1 MKYEV
6 TIGIPVYK
14 AEAYVEKS
22 MVSALSQSYLS
33 IEYLVVDDCGEDG
46 SMEIIQ
52 QFRKNHPRGKDIR
65 IIKNDRNLGVSYCRN
80 LIIEKAQGKYLFF
93 LDSDDTIEPNAIQLL
108 HDSILQYQ
116 AEVVYGSYEI
126 VDYIGNT
133 LKEIYQKDLMVF
145 TKRGEL
151 AIYAFKNCQIFHVSV
166 CNCLMDLDFIRHLG
180 VKFIHAQF
188 WEDMAFTYDL
198 VPNVNKAVLCSDIT
212 YHYYRRKNSLS
223 HYQEREI
230 IDKKEIMNNVFV
242 LDYLKKKCKEYKSF
256 SYLPYLSYN
265 LEMNSFYIVCYILK
279 RYRSIVPR
287 ISPIEMQRII
297 NHPLRIYEILSFR
310 NRLLSNMLFG
320 ALSIMPLP
328 VFMLCTWFLGKLKKA
343 I

>member
-1 MKYEV
+1 
-6 TIGIPVYK
+6 
-14 AEAYVEKS
+14 
-22 MVSALSQSYLS
+22 
-33 IEYLVVDDCGEDG
+33 
-46 SMEIIQ
+46 
-52 QFRKNHPRGKDIR
+52 
-65 IIKNDRNLGVSYCRN
+65 
-80 LIIEKAQGKYLFF
+80 
-93 LDSDDTIEPNAIQLL
+93 
-108 HDSILQYQ
+108 
-116 AEVVYGSYEI
+116 
-126 VDYIGNT
+126 
-133 LKEIYQKDLMVF
+133 
-145 TKRGEL
+145 
-151 AIYAFKNCQIFHVSV
+151 
-166 CNCLMDLDFIRHLG
+166 
-180 VKFIHAQF
+180 
-188 WEDMAFTYDL
+188 
-198 VPNVNKAVLCSDIT
+198 
-212 YHYYRRKNSLS
+212 
-223 HYQEREI
+223 
-230 IDKKEIMNNVFV
+230 MNNVFV